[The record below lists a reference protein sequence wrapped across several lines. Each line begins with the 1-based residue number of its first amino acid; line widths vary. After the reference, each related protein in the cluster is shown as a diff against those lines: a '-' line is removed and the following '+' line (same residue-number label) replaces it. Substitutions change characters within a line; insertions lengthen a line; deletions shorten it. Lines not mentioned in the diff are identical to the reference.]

1 MLIIEDNDLI
11 RSAVEAALEDD
22 GYAVRAEPTGS
33 AVDDVVDR
41 FRPDLAILDVR
52 FPEGP
57 DGFTIARRIRNKGSD
72 LPILF
77 LTAADAVDDR
87 LTGFDAGADDYLVKP
102 FAMAELLARTR
113 VLLRGSGRISSDTWQ
128 VADLIVDDAARTVL
142 RADHRIELTP
152 REYELLAVL
161 VRHAGQ
167 VLSKSQ
173 LLAQVWGFDAASTN
187 LVSVHISSLRRKLE
201 EHGPRLIHTLRGDGF
216 VLRG

>member
-11 RSAVEAALEDD
+11 RSAVEAALEDE
-22 GYAVRAEPTGS
+22 GYAVRAEPSGS

-41 FRPDLAILDVR
+41 FRPDLAILDIR

-142 RADHRIELTP
+142 RADHRIDLTP